1 MIDLRSLLK
10 TQDLFLGFFSPPFS
24 CFFNP
29 ALELSSLTFTL
40 KITMQLPN
48 FKQFIPALAV
58 IIVSLSSSSFA
69 QQNIGLSTV
78 ELKTG
83 IYRIQA
89 ELADT
94 PKARE
99 VGLMN
104 RASMPTNSGMLFIF
118 EQKAG
123 HCFWMNNTKIPLS
136 IAFIADD
143 GKIVNIEEMQA
154 ETTNNHCPK
163 VAIRYAL
170 EMNKQWFSE
179 RVINPGAVIQGLP
192 KR

>member
-1 MIDLRSLLK
+1 MLISK
-10 TQDLFLGFFSPPFS
+10 
-24 CFFNP
+24 NI
-29 ALELSSLTFTL
+29 LSNL
-40 KITMQLPN
+40 I
-48 FKQFIPALAV
+48 AV
-58 IIVSLSSSSFA
+58 ILVMSSSFA
-69 QQNIGLSTV
+69 LAQVNVGLPTI

-104 RASMPTNSGMLFIF
+104 RTNMPSNSGMLFVF

-163 VAIRYAL
+163 AAVRYAL

-179 RVINPGAVIQGLP
+179 RVIVPGTLVTGLP
-192 KR
+192 KK

>member
-1 MIDLRSLLK
+1 MNCMHISKNIIRR
-10 TQDLFLGFFSPPFS
+10 
-24 CFFNP
+24 
-29 ALELSSLTFTL
+29 LT
-40 KITMQLPN
+40 
-48 FKQFIPALAV
+48 AV
-58 IIVSLSSSSFA
+58 IFLLGTSLACA
-69 QQNIGLSTV
+69 QVNTGLPTV
-78 ELKTG
+78 ELKIG

-104 RASMPTNSGMLFIF
+104 RTSMPTNSGMLFIF

-143 GKIVNIEEMQA
+143 GKIVNIEEMQSG
-154 ETTNNHCPK
+154 TTNSHCPK
-163 VAIRYAL
+163 AAVRYAL

-179 RVINPGAVIQGLP
+179 RVIVPGTAITGLP
-192 KR
+192 NK

>member
-1 MIDLRSLLK
+1 MLTPSKFIRYVFVLLAPICSGYSLA
-10 TQDLFLGFFSPPFS
+10 QVNMG
-24 CFFNP
+24 
-29 ALELSSLTFTL
+29 
-40 KITMQLPN
+40 LP
-48 FKQFIPALAV
+48 
-58 IIVSLSSSSFA
+58 II
-69 QQNIGLSTV
+69 

-94 PKARE
+94 PKSRE

-104 RASMPTNSGMLFIF
+104 RTSMPTNSGMLFVF

-143 GKIVNIEEMQA
+143 GKIVNIDEMQA
-154 ETTNNHCPK
+154 ETTNNHCPTAP
-163 VAIRYAL
+163 VRYAL

-179 RVINPGAVIQGLP
+179 RVIVPGTVMTGLP
-192 KR
+192 RK

>member
-1 MIDLRSLLK
+1 M
-10 TQDLFLGFFSPPFS
+10 FLGFFSSVFS
-24 CFFNP
+24 GFTGP
-29 ALELSSLTFTL
+29 ALELATL
-40 KITMQLPN
+40 IPTNQNIMRLLN
-48 FKQFIPALAV
+48 IKQFFFSLAA
-58 IIVSLSSSSFA
+58 IAGFLSTTSFA
-69 QQNIGLSTV
+69 QQNVGLPTI
-78 ELKTG
+78 ELKAG

-104 RASMPTNSGMLFIF
+104 RTSMPTNSGMLFIF

-136 IAFIADD
+136 IAFLADD

-163 VAIRYAL
+163 AAVRYAL

-179 RVINPGAVIQGLP
+179 RVIVPGTVIQGLP
-192 KR
+192 KK

>member
-1 MIDLRSLLK
+1 MHNMLISKNNFIKLLAP
-10 TQDLFLGFFSPPFS
+10 LLLLG
-24 CFFNP
+24 
-29 ALELSSLTFTL
+29 SSLSLAQVNTG
-40 KITMQLPN
+40 LP
-48 FKQFIPALAV
+48 
-58 IIVSLSSSSFA
+58 II
-69 QQNIGLSTV
+69 
-78 ELKTG
+78 ELKAG

-104 RASMPTNSGMLFIF
+104 RTSMPTNSGMLFVF

-163 VAIRYAL
+163 AAVRYAL

-179 RVINPGAVIQGLP
+179 RVIVPGTVVTDLP
-192 KR
+192 KRQEIKR

>member
-1 MIDLRSLLK
+1 MLISKNIFSNLIAATLL
-10 TQDLFLGFFSPPFS
+10 
-24 CFFNP
+24 
-29 ALELSSLTFTL
+29 LSSG
-40 KITMQLPN
+40 
-48 FKQFIPALAV
+48 LA
-58 IIVSLSSSSFA
+58 FA
-69 QQNIGLSTV
+69 QVNIGLPTV

-104 RASMPTNSGMLFIF
+104 RTSMPTNSGMLFIF

-143 GKIVNIEEMQA
+143 CKIVNIEEMQA

-163 VAIRYAL
+163 AAIRYAL

-179 RVINPGAVIQGLP
+179 RVIVPGSVISGLP
-192 KR
+192 RK

>member
-1 MIDLRSLLK
+1 MR
-10 TQDLFLGFFSPPFS
+10 P
-24 CFFNP
+24 
-29 ALELSSLTFTL
+29 L
-40 KITMQLPN
+40 KI
-48 FKQFIPALAV
+48 KQFALTLTLTT
-58 IIVSLSSSSFA
+58 IISIFSASVFA
-69 QQNIGLSTV
+69 QQNVGLPMI
-78 ELKTG
+78 ELKAG

-89 ELADT
+89 ELADN

-99 VGLMN
+99 IGLMN
-104 RASMPTNSGMLFIF
+104 RTSMPTNSGMLFIF

-163 VAIRYAL
+163 AAVRYAL

-179 RVINPGAVIQGLP
+179 RVIVPGTPIQGLP
-192 KR
+192 KK

>member
-1 MIDLRSLLK
+1 MPTSIKVLRNIFASALL
-10 TQDLFLGFFSPPFS
+10 
-24 CFFNP
+24 
-29 ALELSSLTFTL
+29 
-40 KITMQLPN
+40 I
-48 FKQFIPALAV
+48 
-58 IIVSLSSSSFA
+58 SSSIVLA
-69 QQNIGLSTV
+69 QVNTGLPTV

-104 RASMPTNSGMLFIF
+104 RTSMPTNSGMLFIF

-143 GKIVNIEEMQA
+143 GRIVNIEEMQA

-163 VAIRYAL
+163 AAVRYAL
-170 EMNKQWFSE
+170 EMNKQWFAE
-179 RVINPGAVIQGLP
+179 RVIVPGTFITGLP

>member
-1 MIDLRSLLK
+1 MQLMLISKNTFSNLIAAILL
-10 TQDLFLGFFSPPFS
+10 
-24 CFFNP
+24 
-29 ALELSSLTFTL
+29 LSSNLV
-40 KITMQLPN
+40 
-48 FKQFIPALAV
+48 LAQV
-58 IIVSLSSSSFA
+58 
-69 QQNIGLSTV
+69 NIGLPTV
-78 ELKTG
+78 ELKIG

-89 ELADT
+89 EIADT

-104 RASMPTNSGMLFIF
+104 RTSMPTNSGMLFIF

-143 GKIVNIEEMQA
+143 GRIVNIEEMQA

-163 VAIRYAL
+163 AAVRYAL

-179 RVINPGAVIQGLP
+179 RVIVPGTVVTGLP
-192 KR
+192 RK

>member
-1 MIDLRSLLK
+1 MENPG
-10 TQDLFLGFFSPPFS
+10 FVPGFFFRLQ
-24 CFFNP
+24 F
-29 ALELSSLTFTL
+29 SSL
-40 KITMQLPN
+40 KISYMHTNKKLTQKLLAIALLIGPIMAWAQLN
-48 FKQFIPALAV
+48 A
-58 IIVSLSSSSFA
+58 
-69 QQNIGLSTV
+69 GLPTI

-104 RASMPTNSGMLFIF
+104 RTSMPTNSGMLFLF

-163 VAIRYAL
+163 ATVRYAL
-170 EMNKQWFSE
+170 EMNRQWFSE
-179 RVINPGAVIQGLP
+179 RVIAPRAVIQGLP
-192 KR
+192 KNKWLME

>member
-1 MIDLRSLLK
+1 MPKSIAAFIGL
-10 TQDLFLGFFSPPFS
+10 
-24 CFFNP
+24 
-29 ALELSSLTFTL
+29 LSSLLLFTTNFA
-40 KITMQLPN
+40 IAQVNTGLPT
-48 FKQFIPALAV
+48 I
-58 IIVSLSSSSFA
+58 
-69 QQNIGLSTV
+69 

-83 IYRIQA
+83 IYKIQV

-104 RASMPTNSGMLFIF
+104 RTSMPTNSGMLFVF

-163 VAIRYAL
+163 AAVRYAL

-179 RVINPGAVIQGLP
+179 RVLVPGSVISGLP
-192 KR
+192 KK

>member
-1 MIDLRSLLK
+1 MHNMLISKNNFIKLLAP
-10 TQDLFLGFFSPPFS
+10 LFLLG
-24 CFFNP
+24 
-29 ALELSSLTFTL
+29 SSL
-40 KITMQLPN
+40 
-48 FKQFIPALAV
+48 ALAQV
-58 IIVSLSSSSFA
+58 
-69 QQNIGLSTV
+69 NTGLPTI
-78 ELKTG
+78 ELKAG

-104 RASMPTNSGMLFIF
+104 RTSMPTNSGMLFVF

-163 VAIRYAL
+163 AAVRYAL

-179 RVINPGAVIQGLP
+179 RVIVPGTVITGLP

>member
-1 MIDLRSLLK
+1 MHNMLISKNNFIKLLAP
-10 TQDLFLGFFSPPFS
+10 LFLLG
-24 CFFNP
+24 
-29 ALELSSLTFTL
+29 SSLSLAQVNTG
-40 KITMQLPN
+40 LPT
-48 FKQFIPALAV
+48 I
-58 IIVSLSSSSFA
+58 
-69 QQNIGLSTV
+69 
-78 ELKTG
+78 ELKAG

-104 RASMPTNSGMLFIF
+104 RTSMPTNSGMLFVF

-163 VAIRYAL
+163 AAVRYAL

-179 RVINPGAVIQGLP
+179 RVIVPGTVIHGLP
-192 KR
+192 RK

>member
-1 MIDLRSLLK
+1 MHISKNILR
-10 TQDLFLGFFSPPFS
+10 GV
-24 CFFNP
+24 
-29 ALELSSLTFTL
+29 A
-40 KITMQLPN
+40 
-48 FKQFIPALAV
+48 AA
-58 IIVSLSSSSFA
+58 IVLLSSSLAYA
-69 QQNIGLSTV
+69 QVNTGLPIA
-78 ELKTG
+78 ELKIG
-83 IYRIQA
+83 IYRVQA

-104 RASMPTNSGMLFIF
+104 RASMPTNSGMLFVF
-118 EQKAG
+118 EQLAG

-154 ETTNNHCPK
+154 GTTNNHCPK
-163 VAIRYAL
+163 AAVRYAL

-179 RVINPGAVIQGLP
+179 RVIVPGTVVTGLP

>member
-1 MIDLRSLLK
+1 MLISKNNFIKLLA
-10 TQDLFLGFFSPPFS
+10 TLFFFGS
-24 CFFNP
+24 
-29 ALELSSLTFTL
+29 TL
-40 KITMQLPN
+40 
-48 FKQFIPALAV
+48 ALAQV
-58 IIVSLSSSSFA
+58 
-69 QQNIGLSTV
+69 NIGLPTI
-78 ELKTG
+78 ELKAG

-99 VGLMN
+99 IGLMS
-104 RASMPTNSGMLFIF
+104 RTSMATNSGMLFVF

-163 VAIRYAL
+163 AAVRYAL

-179 RVINPGAVIQGLP
+179 RVIVPGTIVTGLP

>member
-1 MIDLRSLLK
+1 MLISK
-10 TQDLFLGFFSPPFS
+10 NNFIKLFATLFFL
-24 CFFNP
+24 C
-29 ALELSSLTFTL
+29 SSL
-40 KITMQLPN
+40 
-48 FKQFIPALAV
+48 ALAQV
-58 IIVSLSSSSFA
+58 
-69 QQNIGLSTV
+69 NTGLPTV
-78 ELKTG
+78 ELKAG

-104 RASMPTNSGMLFIF
+104 RTSMPTNSGMLFVF

-154 ETTNNHCPK
+154 ETTSNHCPK
-163 VAIRYAL
+163 AAVRYAL
-170 EMNKQWFSE
+170 EMNKQWFAE
-179 RVINPGAVIQGLP
+179 RVIVPGTIVNGLP
-192 KR
+192 KK

>member
-1 MIDLRSLLK
+1 MPFMHTHKNFLSK
-10 TQDLFLGFFSPPFS
+10 FFAAFLFIGSGLAQAQVNVG
-24 CFFNP
+24 
-29 ALELSSLTFTL
+29 
-40 KITMQLPN
+40 LPT
-48 FKQFIPALAV
+48 A
-58 IIVSLSSSSFA
+58 
-69 QQNIGLSTV
+69 

-104 RASMPTNSGMLFIF
+104 RTSMPTNSGMLFIF

-163 VAIRYAL
+163 AAVRYAL

-179 RVINPGAVIQGLP
+179 RVIVPGAVITGLP
-192 KR
+192 KK

>member
-1 MIDLRSLLK
+1 MHTPNQYLGEIFFA
-10 TQDLFLGFFSPPFS
+10 LFFVYSGVVLAQVNTG
-24 CFFNP
+24 
-29 ALELSSLTFTL
+29 
-40 KITMQLPN
+40 LP
-48 FKQFIPALAV
+48 
-58 IIVSLSSSSFA
+58 
-69 QQNIGLSTV
+69 TV

-99 VGLMN
+99 IGLMN
-104 RASMPTNSGMLFIF
+104 RTSMPTNSGMLFVF
-118 EQKAG
+118 EQKAS
-123 HCFWMNNTKIPLS
+123 HCFWMNNTKLPLS

-154 ETTNNHCPK
+154 QTTNNHCPK
-163 VAIRYAL
+163 ATVRYAL

-179 RVINPGAVIQGLP
+179 RVITPGSVITGLP

>member
-1 MIDLRSLLK
+1 M
-10 TQDLFLGFFSPPFS
+10 
-24 CFFNP
+24 C
-29 ALELSSLTFTL
+29 LS
-40 KITMQLPN
+40 K
-48 FKQFIPALAV
+48 FKQFIFSLATIACV
-58 IIVSLSSSSFA
+58 LSTSAQA
-69 QQNIGLSTV
+69 QQNLGLPTI
-78 ELKTG
+78 ELKAG

-104 RASMPTNSGMLFIF
+104 RTSMPTNSGMLFIF

-123 HCFWMNNTKIPLS
+123 HCFWMSNTKIPLS

-163 VAIRYAL
+163 TPIRYAL

-179 RVINPGAVIQGLP
+179 RVIVPGTVIQGLP
-192 KR
+192 RK

>member
-1 MIDLRSLLK
+1 MHNMSTSKNFLHKSCATLLA
-10 TQDLFLGFFSPPFS
+10 SI
-24 CFFNP
+24 
-29 ALELSSLTFTL
+29 LTAASGL
-40 KITMQLPN
+40 AIAQINVGLPT
-48 FKQFIPALAV
+48 I
-58 IIVSLSSSSFA
+58 
-69 QQNIGLSTV
+69 

-89 ELADT
+89 ELADN

-104 RASMPTNSGMLFIF
+104 RTTMPMNSGMLFVF

-163 VAIRYAL
+163 PQCV
-170 EMNKQWFSE
+170 M
-179 RVINPGAVIQGLP
+179 P
-192 KR
+192 

>member
-1 MIDLRSLLK
+1 MRNPGLVPGFFFRLEIGSLKMVTMHIYRKLLQQLFAISLLIS
-10 TQDLFLGFFSPPFS
+10 T
-24 CFFNP
+24 
-29 ALELSSLTFTL
+29 
-40 KITMQLPN
+40 
-48 FKQFIPALAV
+48 ALA
-58 IIVSLSSSSFA
+58 SA
-69 QQNIGLSTV
+69 QVNVGLPTV

-89 ELADT
+89 EIADT

-104 RASMPTNSGMLFIF
+104 RTSMPSNSGMLFIF

-143 GKIVNIEEMQA
+143 GRIVNIEEMQA

-163 VAIRYAL
+163 AAVRYAL

-179 RVINPGAVIQGLP
+179 RVIVPGSVITGLP
-192 KR
+192 KAY

>member
-1 MIDLRSLLK
+1 MR
-10 TQDLFLGFFSPPFS
+10 
-24 CFFNP
+24 
-29 ALELSSLTFTL
+29 
-40 KITMQLPN
+40 LPKL
-48 FKQFIPALAV
+48 KQFIFSLAS
-58 IIVSLSSSSFA
+58 IAGIFSFSASA
-69 QQNIGLSTV
+69 QQNVGLPMI

-104 RASMPTNSGMLFIF
+104 RTSMPANSGMLFIF

-163 VAIRYAL
+163 VAVRYAL

-179 RVINPGAVIQGLP
+179 RVIAPGAVIQGLP
-192 KR
+192 KK

>member
-1 MIDLRSLLK
+1 MLTPSTFIRYVFVLLASICSGYSLA
-10 TQDLFLGFFSPPFS
+10 QVNVG
-24 CFFNP
+24 
-29 ALELSSLTFTL
+29 
-40 KITMQLPN
+40 LPT
-48 FKQFIPALAV
+48 I
-58 IIVSLSSSSFA
+58 
-69 QQNIGLSTV
+69 

-94 PKARE
+94 PKSRE

-104 RASMPTNSGMLFIF
+104 RTSMPTNSGMLFVF

-143 GKIVNIEEMQA
+143 GKIVNIDEMQA
-154 ETTNNHCPK
+154 ETTNNHCPTAP
-163 VAIRYAL
+163 VRYAL

-179 RVINPGAVIQGLP
+179 RVIVPGTVMTGLP
-192 KR
+192 RK

>member
-1 MIDLRSLLK
+1 MHNMLISINNCIKLFAP
-10 TQDLFLGFFSPPFS
+10 LFLFS
-24 CFFNP
+24 
-29 ALELSSLTFTL
+29 SSLSLAQINTG
-40 KITMQLPN
+40 LPT
-48 FKQFIPALAV
+48 I
-58 IIVSLSSSSFA
+58 
-69 QQNIGLSTV
+69 
-78 ELKTG
+78 ELKAG

-104 RASMPTNSGMLFIF
+104 RTSMPTNSGMLFVF

-143 GKIVNIEEMQA
+143 GKIVNIEEMHA
-154 ETTNNHCPK
+154 DTTNNHCPK
-163 VAIRYAL
+163 AAVRYAL

-179 RVINPGAVIQGLP
+179 RVIVPGTVVTGLP

>member
-1 MIDLRSLLK
+1 MHTKKYLAQK
-10 TQDLFLGFFSPPFS
+10 LFLAALFIL
-24 CFFNP
+24 P
-29 ALELSSLTFTL
+29 AIVLGQVNTGLPSL
-40 KITMQLPN
+40 
-48 FKQFIPALAV
+48 
-58 IIVSLSSSSFA
+58 
-69 QQNIGLSTV
+69 

-89 ELADT
+89 EIADT
-94 PKARE
+94 PQARE

-104 RASMPTNSGMLFIF
+104 RTSMPINSGMLFIF

-154 ETTNNHCPK
+154 NTTNNHCPK
-163 VAIRYAL
+163 AAIRYAL
-170 EMNKQWFSE
+170 EMNAQWFAE
-179 RVINPGAVIQGLP
+179 RTLTPGTVITGLP

>member
-1 MIDLRSLLK
+1 MQTKVQLIHKLFIASLLLCSAS
-10 TQDLFLGFFSPPFS
+10 TWG
-24 CFFNP
+24 
-29 ALELSSLTFTL
+29 
-40 KITMQLPN
+40 QLN
-48 FKQFIPALAV
+48 T
-58 IIVSLSSSSFA
+58 
-69 QQNIGLSTV
+69 GLPTI

-89 ELADT
+89 ELADA
-94 PKARE
+94 PKTRE
-99 VGLMN
+99 IGLMN
-104 RASMPTNSGMLFIF
+104 RTSMPTNSGMLFIF

-154 ETTNNHCPK
+154 ETTNNHCPTA
-163 VAIRYAL
+163 AIRYAL
-170 EMNKQWFSE
+170 EMNKQWFSD
-179 RVINPGAVIQGLP
+179 RVIVPGSVITGLP

>member
-1 MIDLRSLLK
+1 MQTKVQLIHKLFIASLLLCSAS
-10 TQDLFLGFFSPPFS
+10 TWG
-24 CFFNP
+24 
-29 ALELSSLTFTL
+29 
-40 KITMQLPN
+40 QLN
-48 FKQFIPALAV
+48 T
-58 IIVSLSSSSFA
+58 
-69 QQNIGLSTV
+69 GLPTI

-94 PKARE
+94 PKTRE
-99 VGLMN
+99 IGLMN
-104 RASMPTNSGMLFIF
+104 RTSMPTNSGMLFIF

-154 ETTNNHCPK
+154 ETTNNHCPTA
-163 VAIRYAL
+163 AIRYAL
-170 EMNKQWFSE
+170 EMNKQWFSD
-179 RVINPGAVIQGLP
+179 RVIVPGSVITGLP
-192 KR
+192 RR

>member
-1 MIDLRSLLK
+1 MYISKNILRGLTTAIVL
-10 TQDLFLGFFSPPFS
+10 
-24 CFFNP
+24 
-29 ALELSSLTFTL
+29 LSSNLACAQVNTGLPTTEL
-40 KITMQLPN
+40 KI
-48 FKQFIPALAV
+48 
-58 IIVSLSSSSFA
+58 
-69 QQNIGLSTV
+69 
-78 ELKTG
+78 G

-94 PKARE
+94 PKTRE

-104 RASMPTNSGMLFIF
+104 RTSMPTNSGMLFIF

-154 ETTNNHCPK
+154 ETTNNHCSK
-163 VAIRYAL
+163 AAVRYAL

-179 RVINPGAVIQGLP
+179 RVIVPGTVVTGLP
-192 KR
+192 RK

>member
-1 MIDLRSLLK
+1 MHTSIKVLRR
-10 TQDLFLGFFSPPFS
+10 LFA
-24 CFFNP
+24 C
-29 ALELSSLTFTL
+29 ALFISSSLTLAQVNTG
-40 KITMQLPN
+40 LP
-48 FKQFIPALAV
+48 
-58 IIVSLSSSSFA
+58 II
-69 QQNIGLSTV
+69 

-89 ELADT
+89 ELADA

-104 RASMPTNSGMLFIF
+104 RTSMPTNSGMLFIF

-143 GKIVNIEEMQA
+143 GRIVNIEEMQA

-163 VAIRYAL
+163 AAVRYAL

-179 RVINPGAVIQGLP
+179 RVIVPGSVISGLP